1 MSDFQEVNGYRV
13 VRELGRGDMTNPP
26 AATARTWGLKVG
38 DVISGVERYTACDK
52 GVGNIVFLRV
62 LHIGLRCVLWEE
74 QMYDFFAD
82 DVDSKA
88 CRTCPET
95 SSYSLSCRH
104 WRLMERIPE
113 PKAEPAKDRVIHA
126 RGMSVLKVTL
136 RENGDVELEDSNGTT
151 HLHARDGSCKTTSR
165 YVDGDSLTTVT
176 TRLWSPSGE
185 LLSTQKLAI
194 AAISGNTIETWLD
207 RDDKMV
213 KEVITV
219 GDSVTTT
226 TVERS
231 SSRRTDEQPR

>member
-1 MSDFQEVNGYRV
+1 MTDFQEVNGYRV
-13 VRELGRGDMTNPP
+13 VRELGRKDMMEPP

-38 DVISGVERYTACDK
+38 DVISGVDRYTSCDK
-52 GVGNIVFLRV
+52 GAGAIVFLKV
-62 LHIGLRCVLWEE
+62 VHIGLKCVLWEE
-74 QMYDFFAD
+74 WIYNFFAH
-82 DVDSKA
+82 DVESKA
-88 CRTCPET
+88 CMTCPET
-95 SSYSLSCRH
+95 PSYSLAGRP

-151 HLHARDGSCKTTSR
+151 HLHARDGSCKTASR
-165 YVDGDSLTTVT
+165 HVDGDSLTTVT
-176 TRLWSPSGE
+176 TRFWAPSGE

-194 AAISGNTIETWLD
+194 AAISGNTVETWLD

-219 GDSVTTT
+219 GDSITTT
-226 TVERS
+226 TVERLTPQED
-231 SSRRTDEQPR
+231 R

>member
-13 VRELGRGDMTNPP
+13 VRELGRGDMMEPP

-38 DVISGVERYTACDK
+38 DVISGVDRYVRCDK
-52 GVGNIVFLRV
+52 GAGDIVFLKV
-62 LHIGLRCVLWEE
+62 VHIGLKCVLWEE
-74 QMYDFFAD
+74 RMYTFSAD
-82 DVDSKA
+82 VVESKA

-95 SSYSLSCRH
+95 PSYSLSCRH

-113 PKAEPAKDRVIHA
+113 PKAEQAKDRVIHA

-185 LLSTQKLAI
+185 LLSTHKLVI
-194 AAISGNTIETWLD
+194 DGKTHNTVETWLD
-207 RDDKMV
+207 RDDKRV
-213 KEVITV
+213 KEVVTI
-219 GDSVTTT
+219 GDTVTTT
-226 TVERS
+226 TVERIKHQED
-231 SSRRTDEQPR
+231 R